1 MTREEERS
9 LLRFVRRTAEDALTD
24 RAAAVAPGFAD
35 DVSYGG
41 VFVTFRN
48 RGSLRGY
55 MGTLTAPGPFT
66 GALADV
72 TRSSLRDPRFTHRPI
87 TIEELSDIDIEVSI
101 LGPVSQVGD
110 PSGLQVG
117 KHGVVVSQG
126 GRSGCFL
133 PHVAVENG
141 WTIEQFLTECCRQKA
156 GLAADAWRDRQTR
169 IEAFEVEVLAE
180 QRAADGLG
188 RPPAVPQKNAE
199 KDK

>member
-1 MTREEERS
+1 
-9 LLRFVRRTAEDALTD
+9 
-24 RAAAVAPGFAD
+24 
-35 DVSYGG
+35 
-41 VFVTFRN
+41 
-48 RGSLRGY
+48 
-55 MGTLTAPGPFT
+55 MGTLTAPGPFS

-72 TRSSLRDPRFTHRPI
+72 TRSSLRDPRFTHGPI

-101 LGPVSQVGD
+101 LGPVSQVDD
-110 PSGLQVG
+110 PSGLQAG

-180 QRAADGLG
+180 QRAAAGMGL
-188 RPPAVPQKNAE
+188 PPAVWKKTQKKTNWPGDSGQ
-199 KDK
+199 KGL